1 MRQPQSVGNVGLGWT
16 LVHSEGT
23 KKMIKAFGSEGQ
35 EYFFRVTPENK
46 CGLGPSLETKKPT
59 LLVDPFIKSMP
70 VRDAKCISKGVGF
83 VEIAYEKP
91 EWDGGNT
98 ISCYKIFG
106 RQTESEKWEELAS
119 HDSYLSKRIKIENS
133 IFEENQSWILSIV
146 AVNKAGFSD
155 DVTIGPIEIKS
166 DALAP
171 KIELKTV
178 LEKGCLTLK
187 AGQIMK
193 LNVSVCGIPF
203 PEVTFF
209 KDGVDMMKVPGC
221 SITNKDGSSELSIS
235 GCARKDTG
243 KYKITAKNE
252 FGEDDVEVEV
262 VVIDKPSACT
272 GPIRFITILKDRIT
286 LCWEA
291 PADIGGTEITNY
303 CIEKAATNRMVWGV
317 VTESVRVP
325 IVTAPHLVE
334 GNEYIFRV
342 RAQNKMG
349 VSTNFIESSPVVAKN
364 PFSVPSAPSQP
375 EITKFGKDF
384 VQLTWSEPTNDGGKS
399 VVGYFIEKREK
410 KGVRW
415 IPCNMHSVPEHRYK
429 CIGLNSDVEYQFRI
443 KAENEVGISEPS
455 MVSKPMQPHDPIVP
469 PQAPLGFKIVDQ
481 SASSVSLAWV
491 APAYDGGSPLIGFVV
506 EYCKEN
512 DKAFNIWTRLDVK
525 PCMRVT
531 NFKIDSLKTEQKYCF
546 RVCALNNVGTGEY
559 AELEEPFTPEDI
571 TIEPSIDVEDC
582 YRQRLF
588 IRAEKQLVLKAKFSG
603 RPQSDAKWS
612 KSGEFVSRKADIS
625 IDANTTTLIIPSID
639 RTDSGKYTLEVGN
652 ESGTVTANFNVTVQ
666 DTPGPVQDF
675 MVKEVTQSSATISFQ
690 YPEND
695 GGAEIT
701 HFRIDKRESDQKTWS
716 RVNHETTRTNI
727 KVEKL
732 FEGKEYYFRIVAVN
746 RYGEGV
752 NFETVKAIRARKSIS
767 EPGPVGRLQTSD
779 MNQDRITLKWVAP
792 EDTGD
797 AKIVGY
803 TVEVRKQDQDFRNY
817 RDVIDCE
824 CVITGL
830 EENTR
835 YMFGVK
841 AKNEQLVGSRRDTEW
856 ITIKEPAEKPSA
868 DILKEI
874 VVRGGEPIQIDAIV
888 KGFPRPVIQWQDSST
903 NDEIIED
910 ERVAIQRTN
919 KKSTLLIMKSVRTDS
934 KTYTLQ
940 CKNKHGI
947 TAAKCDVTVV
957 DIPTVPTGPMIFT
970 DVSNDS
976 LTLNWEA
983 PSDDGGCGLNGYIID
998 CMEVQV
1004 TGWKTLSSTVSRTH
1018 YRVDKLNPGS
1028 EYMFRVR
1035 AENKIGQSDA
1045 LISETIVAKYQ
1056 FTPPECPRDLKII
1069 RVTRSSALLAWD
1081 VPSADGG
1088 APVKGYNL
1096 ERKEINSLLWY
1107 KVNKGLIKRR
1117 EFNDIS
1123 LVESLEYQFRVIAV
1137 NQAGSSSPSSATKPI
1152 AIREPCDPPMG
1163 LEILDI
1169 TDSTIEL
1176 VWNEPRK
1183 DGGTRLVSYG
1193 VEARKCPDGL
1203 WWTKA
1208 NTRHPKTTC
1217 TIKDLEEGENYEFR
1231 VTAKTIS
1238 TVSAPSEV
1246 TSPVL
1251 VRQLLAEPDVEVTGI
1266 DSKGTIEIRSGSD
1279 LILDCT
1285 IMGKPKPEIFWM
1297 KNEEPFRSFG
1307 ESQTIN
1313 NYANR
1318 SIVTIKNANRQTAG
1332 NFVISAKNT
1341 SGEKVQKIKVVVL
1354 DKPGTPENIKIAKVF
1369 ATKLNISW
1377 DAPAL
1382 DGGSA
1387 ISNYVLEKRETS
1399 RPTWVIVSS
1408 SIMGTEFT
1416 VPKLIANHE
1425 YVFRISAENKFGI
1438 GPAKTS
1444 NEVIAKNPFGP
1455 PKACP
1460 PPMIQ
1465 NATSSSITVSWKVP
1479 QDDGGKAITGYYLEK
1494 RETRNVQWSK
1504 VNRRAILD
1512 RTHKVTGISE
1522 NTEYE
1527 FRVLAENQAGIG
1539 DASAASVSVV
1549 AVDPTYPPAPPAFP
1563 KVDDM
1568 TKSSVALKWG
1578 KPAYDGGMEITQY
1591 AIYISKPEDPE
1602 KFTRCGVS
1610 RATSFNVTGL
1620 MSGRQYR
1627 FKVTAANQTGES
1639 EPALIEESVIP
1650 EDIVQHP
1657 EIELNDTCQRT
1668 VLVRAGAP
1676 IRVFAKI
1683 AARPAP
1689 VVSWTKIDG
1698 EIALNRTEI
1707 KQSDWEASLVINDST
1722 RDDTGKY
1729 IIKLENSAGSKQAT
1743 ITVRVLD
1750 TPSAPTALVVKDIK
1764 ETTVQLAWEM
1774 PIIDGGA
1781 MVNNYVVE
1789 RRLSGRKAWSTV
1801 SNKNGKCSI
1810 NVNDLE
1816 TGKMYHFRVHG
1827 ENEYGIGVAAE
1838 IGPVKVCM
1846 APGPVNKLEVA
1857 DHSKTFANL
1866 TWTKPLVDGGSRITN
1881 YLIDWCVKAD
1891 FDAKTE
1897 KWTELSTQKNC
1908 TFKVTGLEENV
1919 EYIVR
1924 VSAMNDSGLG
1934 ESREKIIAGRDPTEI
1949 PTLNTTEF
1957 PDLNITL
1964 REGTSTKIKI
1974 PFTGK
1979 PKPELKWKKRE
1990 EDVDVT
1996 IKEDSRIL
2004 IDNSTF
2010 TSMYINKNV
2019 QKCDAGVFTITA
2031 SNAAGEKTIKLN
2043 VTVLGRPGPVE
2054 KLELCEITADFAN
2067 LRWQ

>member
-1 MRQPQSVGNVGLGWT
+1 MVWQLARRGFPHHL
-16 LVHSEGT
+16 L
-23 KKMIKAFGSEGQ
+23 
-35 EYFFRVTPENK
+35 RV
-46 CGLGPSLETKKPT
+46 
-59 LLVDPFIKSMP
+59 
-70 VRDAKCISKGVGF
+70 
-83 VEIAYEKP
+83 
-91 EWDGGNT
+91 
-98 ISCYKIFG
+98 
-106 RQTESEKWEELAS
+106 
-119 HDSYLSKRIKIENS
+119 
-133 IFEENQSWILSIV
+133 
-146 AVNKAGFSD
+146 
-155 DVTIGPIEIKS
+155 
-166 DALAP
+166 
-171 KIELKTV
+171 
-178 LEKGCLTLK
+178 
-187 AGQIMK
+187 
-193 LNVSVCGIPF
+193 
-203 PEVTFF
+203 
-209 KDGVDMMKVPGC
+209 
-221 SITNKDGSSELSIS
+221 
-235 GCARKDTG
+235 
-243 KYKITAKNE
+243 
-252 FGEDDVEVEV
+252 
-262 VVIDKPSACT
+262 
-272 GPIRFITILKDRIT
+272 
-286 LCWEA
+286 
-291 PADIGGTEITNY
+291 
-303 CIEKAATNRMVWGV
+303 AATALWWG
-317 VTESVRVP
+317 RKLALLQGDP
-325 IVTAPHLVE
+325 LAL
-334 GNEYIFRV
+334 
-342 RAQNKMG
+342 
-349 VSTNFIESSPVVAKN
+349 
-364 PFSVPSAPSQP
+364 
-375 EITKFGKDF
+375 
-384 VQLTWSEPTNDGGKS
+384 
-399 VVGYFIEKREK
+399 
-410 KGVRW
+410 
-415 IPCNMHSVPEHRYK
+415 
-429 CIGLNSDVEYQFRI
+429 LN
-443 KAENEVGISEPS
+443 
-455 MVSKPMQPHDPIVP
+455 
-469 PQAPLGFKIVDQ
+469 
-481 SASSVSLAWV
+481 
-491 APAYDGGSPLIGFVV
+491 
-506 EYCKEN
+506 
-512 DKAFNIWTRLDVK
+512 
-525 PCMRVT
+525 
-531 NFKIDSLKTEQKYCF
+531 
-546 RVCALNNVGTGEY
+546 
-559 AELEEPFTPEDI
+559 
-571 TIEPSIDVEDC
+571 
-582 YRQRLF
+582 
-588 IRAEKQLVLKAKFSG
+588 
-603 RPQSDAKWS
+603 
-612 KSGEFVSRKADIS
+612 
-625 IDANTTTLIIPSID
+625 
-639 RTDSGKYTLEVGN
+639 
-652 ESGTVTANFNVTVQ
+652 
-666 DTPGPVQDF
+666 
-675 MVKEVTQSSATISFQ
+675 
-690 YPEND
+690 
-695 GGAEIT
+695 
-701 HFRIDKRESDQKTWS
+701 
-716 RVNHETTRTNI
+716 
-727 KVEKL
+727 
-732 FEGKEYYFRIVAVN
+732 
-746 RYGEGV
+746 
-752 NFETVKAIRARKSIS
+752 
-767 EPGPVGRLQTSD
+767 
-779 MNQDRITLKWVAP
+779 
-792 EDTGD
+792 
-797 AKIVGY
+797 
-803 TVEVRKQDQDFRNY
+803 
-817 RDVIDCE
+817 
-824 CVITGL
+824 
-830 EENTR
+830 
-835 YMFGVK
+835 
-841 AKNEQLVGSRRDTEW
+841 
-856 ITIKEPAEKPSA
+856 
-868 DILKEI
+868 IL
-874 VVRGGEPIQIDAIV
+874 
-888 KGFPRPVIQWQDSST
+888 
-903 NDEIIED
+903 
-910 ERVAIQRTN
+910 
-919 KKSTLLIMKSVRTDS
+919 
-934 KTYTLQ
+934 
-940 CKNKHGI
+940 
-947 TAAKCDVTVV
+947 
-957 DIPTVPTGPMIFT
+957 
-970 DVSNDS
+970 
-976 LTLNWEA
+976 
-983 PSDDGGCGLNGYIID
+983 
-998 CMEVQV
+998 EVQV

-1028 EYMFRVR
+1028 EYTFRVR

-1137 NQAGSSSPSSATKPI
+1137 NQAGSSSPSSATKPV

-1169 TDSTIEL
+1169 TNSTVEL

-1183 DGGTRLVSYG
+1183 DGGTRLVSYC

-1341 SGEKVQKIKVVVL
+1341 SGEKIQKIKVVVL
-1354 DKPGTPENIKIAKVF
+1354 DKPGTPENIKISKVF

-1377 DAPAL
+1377 DAPVL

-1399 RPTWVIVSS
+1399 RPTWVFVSS

-1602 KFTRCGVS
+1602 NFTRCGVS

-1627 FKVTAANQTGES
+1627 FKVSAANQTGES

-1676 IRVFAKI
+1676 IRMFAKI

-1698 EIALNRTEI
+1698 DIALNRTEI
-1707 KQSDWEASLVINDST
+1707 RQSDWEASLVINDST

-1750 TPSAPTALVVKDIK
+1750 TPSAPTA
-1764 ETTVQLAWEM
+1764 QCSYC
-1774 PIIDGGA
+1774 P
-1781 MVNNYVVE
+1781 
-1789 RRLSGRKAWSTV
+1789 GRKRYQRNNSSAFMG
-1801 SNKNGKCSI
+1801 NA
-1810 NVNDLE
+1810 ND
-1816 TGKMYHFRVHG
+1816 
-1827 ENEYGIGVAAE
+1827 
-1838 IGPVKVCM
+1838 
-1846 APGPVNKLEVA
+1846 
-1857 DHSKTFANL
+1857 
-1866 TWTKPLVDGGSRITN
+1866 
-1881 YLIDWCVKAD
+1881 
-1891 FDAKTE
+1891 
-1897 KWTELSTQKNC
+1897 
-1908 TFKVTGLEENV
+1908 
-1919 EYIVR
+1919 
-1924 VSAMNDSGLG
+1924 
-1934 ESREKIIAGRDPTEI
+1934 
-1949 PTLNTTEF
+1949 
-1957 PDLNITL
+1957 
-1964 REGTSTKIKI
+1964 
-1974 PFTGK
+1974 
-1979 PKPELKWKKRE
+1979 
-1990 EDVDVT
+1990 
-1996 IKEDSRIL
+1996 
-2004 IDNSTF
+2004 
-2010 TSMYINKNV
+2010 
-2019 QKCDAGVFTITA
+2019 
-2031 SNAAGEKTIKLN
+2031 
-2043 VTVLGRPGPVE
+2043 
-2054 KLELCEITADFAN
+2054 
-2067 LRWQ
+2067 